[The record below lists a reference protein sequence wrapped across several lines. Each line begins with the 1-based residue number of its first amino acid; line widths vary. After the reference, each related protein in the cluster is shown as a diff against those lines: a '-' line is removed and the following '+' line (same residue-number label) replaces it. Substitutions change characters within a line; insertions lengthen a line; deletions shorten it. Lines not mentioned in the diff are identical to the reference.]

1 VRAAKNQ
8 PTAAKESSHT
18 TRTFDRTVMCR
29 RLWSSKRVGAPAAGG
44 GRAPANPPTSSPPT
58 TRFPFHSKAP
68 FSGAPPPARPPEA
81 TGTERRTVARWPRPP
96 WGLFRS
102 SGKSKSR
109 GLAARG
115 WPGRAGRKRKNY
127 TTGTPVKR
135 DNESSHAAFPVRN
148 WLPASPSP
156 GPLSCIIGV
165 GDGQN
170 PAVVLARSS
179 VAHLAGEIPLVKM
192 GLVVLLH
199 AQGLKHIGP
208 FLIGARRP

>member
-1 VRAAKNQ
+1 
-8 PTAAKESSHT
+8 
-18 TRTFDRTVMCR
+18 M
-29 RLWSSKRVGAPAAGG
+29 GAFPVERKKQKPGACSAGL
-44 GRAPANPPTSSPPT
+44 A
-58 TRFPFHSKAP
+58 
-68 FSGAPPPARPPEA
+68 
-81 TGTERRTVARWPRPP
+81 WP
-96 WGLFRS
+96 WG
-102 SGKSKSR
+102 
-109 GLAARG
+109 
-115 WPGRAGRKRKNY
+115 AGRKRKIY
-127 TTGTPVKR
+127 TTGAPVKR

-179 VAHLAGEIPLVKM
+179 LAHPAREIPLVKM
-192 GLVVLLH
+192 GLMVLLH